1 MTTFIKIVDP
11 GHGWL
16 EVPTKV
22 YREFCARMNWKAT
35 PYSYYCPE
43 RDKVYLEED
52 CDASFFLERFENFE
66 IKVKHYENCFVRELP
81 RIEEFHEILKKE
93 IFGAMP

>member
-1 MTTFIKIVDP
+1 MKFRKINDP

-16 EVPTKV
+16 EVPLSV
-22 YREFCARMNWKAT
+22 YQKFCKRLNWKAS
-35 PYSYYCPE
+35 PCSYYCTE
-43 RDKVYLEED
+43 RGMVYLEED

-66 IKVKHYENCFVRELP
+66 IEVKHYEDCFVRELP
-81 RIEEFHEILKKE
+81 PIEELHEVLHKE